1 MFWLYSFHVNP
12 LLSSSG
18 RQRENSGSTS
28 TTSTLSPS
36 RLDNDI
42 NFSPNW
48 SHRDIRDPVSVTRPN
63 RWPTWHWHWW
73 ELETYILCFVMIGV
87 DLCPPVV
94 INAGLPAVIA
104 LLERVVNR
112 KGQIQ
117 SLRNKEWKVRIY
129 NEWRLFSPP
138 NTCPGTVWCS
148 SGARIHCFFHRNPQS
163 ANLRRSSSRY
173 GDIQAWDK
181 QRVRDM
187 RSCSLWCQYTLIENS
202 ARRLL
207 GWGTSRMPP
216 IRGAVSVDRKE

>member
-73 ELETYILCFVMIGV
+73 ELETYILCFVMIGC

-117 SLRNKEWKVRIY
+117 SLRNIKNGKWGFIM
-129 NEWRLFSPP
+129 NEDY
-138 NTCPGTVWCS
+138 
-148 SGARIHCFFHRNPQS
+148 FHHQI
-163 ANLRRSSSRY
+163 LVQVRY
-173 GDIQAWDK
+173 GVVQGLGFI
-181 QRVRDM
+181 VF
-187 RSCSLWCQYTLIENS
+187 S
-202 ARRLL
+202 AEILSEGTWGEAPPVMVISRLEI
-207 GWGTSRMPP
+207 SRGSV
-216 IRGAVSVDRKE
+216 IWGAVACGVSILWLRIQPGAF

>member
-48 SHRDIRDPVSVTRPN
+48 SHRDTRDPVSVTRPN

-73 ELETYILCFVMIGV
+73 ELETYILCFVMIGC

-117 SLRNKEWKVRIY
+117 SLRNIKNGKWGFIM
-129 NEWRLFSPP
+129 NEEY
-138 NTCPGTVWCS
+138 
-148 SGARIHCFFHRNPQS
+148 FHHQI
-163 ANLRRSSSRY
+163 LVQVRY
-173 GDIQAWDK
+173 GVVQGLGFIVFSTEILS
-181 QRVRDM
+181 QRTWGEAPPVM
-187 RSCSLWCQYTLIENS
+187 VIS
-202 ARRLL
+202 RLEI
-207 GWGTSRMPP
+207 SRGRV
-216 IRGAVSVDRKE
+216 IWGAVACGVSILWLRIQPGAF